1 MPLRPHAPCL
11 SVGNRDLHMLIA
23 ARLLIV
29 MSLLIWAGASISA
42 NMIAAP
48 AKFQVA
54 DLTRPVALQ
63 VGRVQFLW
71 VGYLEMVLAAFA
83 ALAIVIE
90 TRRVQT
96 WVLVA
101 LSVFV
106 VQRFVVLPQL
116 SELTDQVI
124 AGTALSGSKLHL
136 VFIALECTKL
146 LALLLAAAMALL
158 SPTLQTGRI

>member
-1 MPLRPHAPCL
+1 
-11 SVGNRDLHMLIA
+11 MLVT

-83 ALAIVIE
+83 ALAFVTE
-90 TRRVQT
+90 TPRVQAF
-96 WVLVA
+96 VLVA
-101 LSVFV
+101 LSVFAI
-106 VQRFVVLPQL
+106 QRFVVLPQL
-116 SELTDQVI
+116 SHLTDQVI
-124 AGTALSGSKLHL
+124 AGTALGGSKLHL
-136 VFIALECTKL
+136 IFIALECTKL
-146 LALLLAAAMALL
+146 LALLLAAVLALL

>member
-11 SVGNRDLHMLIA
+11 SVGNRDLYMLIA

-83 ALAIVIE
+83 ALAIAI
-90 TRRVQT
+90 
-96 WVLVA
+96 
-101 LSVFV
+101 
-106 VQRFVVLPQL
+106 
-116 SELTDQVI
+116 
-124 AGTALSGSKLHL
+124 
-136 VFIALECTKL
+136 
-146 LALLLAAAMALL
+146 
-158 SPTLQTGRI
+158 

>member
-1 MPLRPHAPCL
+1 
-11 SVGNRDLHMLIA
+11 
-23 ARLLIV
+23 

-83 ALAIVIE
+83 ALAIAIE
-90 TRRVQT
+90 TPRVQAF
-96 WVLVA
+96 VLVA
-101 LSVFV
+101 LSVFIA
-106 VQRFVVLPQL
+106 QRFVVLPQL

-124 AGTALSGSKLHL
+124 AGTALGGSKLHL

-146 LALLLAAAMALL
+146 LALLLAAALTLL
-158 SPTLQTGRI
+158 SPTFQTGRI